1 MAGHVTPPKKE
12 FPHPFQ
18 LADRYLRADFLT
30 EFAYQGFLICFAKGD
45 MAPERQSR
53 RHSPAFEGE
62 PGRAFYTDTG
72 HTVRKTHIPPF

>member
-45 MAPERQSR
+45 MAPGKGKAVVIR
-53 RHSPAFEGE
+53 RLCFIQIPAT
-62 PGRAFYTDTG
+62 R
-72 HTVRKTHIPPF
+72 